1 MSLAVEARS
10 LNHWTMREVPIAR
23 MIYLKWVF
31 SSSQGPHEVDVTT
44 VLFVQMEKG
53 DQVKYL
59 DKVIQWVGS
68 GAGAERRAWR
78 VHKAKEEAGEKAGG
92 W

>member
-68 GAGAERRAWR
+68 GAGGAPDSKIKTQDHTTRAIILNT
-78 VHKAKEEAGEKAGG
+78 
-92 W
+92 